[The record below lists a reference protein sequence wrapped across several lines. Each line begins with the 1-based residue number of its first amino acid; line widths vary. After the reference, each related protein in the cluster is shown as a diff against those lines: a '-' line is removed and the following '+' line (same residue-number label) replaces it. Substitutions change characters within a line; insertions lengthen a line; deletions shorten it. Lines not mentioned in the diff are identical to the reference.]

1 VRPLALVLLGLLGL
15 LAACGEQAGRRQPTA
30 VTRDAADSASS
41 VVAARI
47 EQLVWNQTPPA
58 YTSDARWGLIRRVYD
73 GRRYAPLWL
82 SAAGPTDAGTA
93 LLSALCDALDEG
105 IHPAPFTADSAAG
118 LLSAT
123 PAGWD
128 SASAGALARTDLRLT
143 AAFLDYLSTLA
154 AGQVDPGSVTPTWRT
169 AAPPA
174 PPDSTLTRAL
184 RLPPGEAAGLFRPA
198 SPAYDGLRAAF
209 ARYRMTAMSGDWM
222 LPDTVK
228 VLRQG
233 VRDSAVVPLRR
244 RLIRTA
250 DLAAPDSAST
260 LFDDTVLAA
269 VRHAQRRL
277 GLRPDG
283 VVGPGTWHALTVP
296 AAARARS
303 LAANLERYR
312 WLPRSGNGI
321 ALVLDAG
328 AGTAELWVGPE
339 RRFAGDFRL
348 GAPCRVG
355 PPVLADTLREL
366 RPDGSGMKV
375 VTAGGATLRLA
386 SAASGTTACALIE
399 SYDSLT
405 PLLAPAATAP
415 AVLYLLV
422 PTASTSASGG
432 TMFRPDSSGSDQRL
446 EASLGPILSRS
457 VPLACRERATSDL
470 PPRRDAA
477 ARPAPPGPRQTE
489 SARGGTGSDPRA
501 GSAR

>member
-1 VRPLALVLLGLLGL
+1 MSVRPLVLVLLGL

-30 VTRDAADSASS
+30 VTRTAADSASS
-41 VVAARI
+41 DVAARI
-47 EQLVWNQTPPA
+47 EQVVWNQTPPA
-58 YTSDARWGLIRRVYD
+58 YTTDARWALIRRAYD
-73 GRRYAPLWL
+73 ARRYAPLWL
-82 SAAGPTDAGTA
+82 SAAGPTEAGTA
-93 LLSALCDALDEG
+93 LISALCDALDEG
-105 IHPAPFTADSAAG
+105 IHPAAFTADSNAG
-118 LLSAT
+118 LLSGM

-128 SASAGALARTDLRLT
+128 SASAGALARADLRLT
-143 AAFLDYLSTLA
+143 AAFLDYMSTLA
-154 AGQVDPGSVTPTWRT
+154 AGQVDPAAVTSTWRT
-169 AAPPA
+169 ATPPA
-174 PPDSTLTRAL
+174 PPDSALTRAL
-184 RLPPGEAAGLFRPA
+184 RLPPVEAAGLFRPA
-198 SPAYDGLRAAF
+198 SPAYGGLRAAF

-222 LPDTVK
+222 LPDTVRL
-228 VLRQG
+228 LRAG
-233 VRDSAVVPLRR
+233 LRDSAVILLRR

-250 DLAAPDSAST
+250 DLAAPDSAGT
-260 LFDDTVLAA
+260 LFDDTLLAA

-312 WLPRSGNGI
+312 WLPRGGNGI

-328 AGTAELWVGPE
+328 AGRAELWVGSE

-355 PPVLADTLREL
+355 PPVLADTLRDL

-375 VTAGGATLRLA
+375 VTAGGATLWLA
-386 SAASGTTACALIE
+386 PASSGTTACALIE
-399 SYDSLT
+399 GYDSLT

-415 AVLYLLV
+415 AVLYLLA
-422 PTASTSASGG
+422 PTVSASAGGG
-432 TMFRPDSSGSDQRL
+432 TTFRPDSSGSDERL

-457 VPLACRERATSDL
+457 VPPACRERATSAP
-470 PPRRDAA
+470 PPRPDAA
-477 ARPAPPGPRQTE
+477 ARRAPPGPRQTE